1 MDVAQV
7 LGELAERR
15 LCIRIEGDRIL
26 ILKGQLP
33 PWLVDELRRNRRDV
47 IETLSVV
54 FDGNIPKVV
63 DCSPPDRVFRSGL
76 RGSDSLNK

>member
-1 MDVAQV
+1 MAGWKCDMDVAEV

-15 LCIRIEGDRIL
+15 VCIRIVGDQIL
-26 ILKGQLP
+26 VPKGQLP

-54 FDGNIPKVV
+54 FDGNIPRVV
-63 DCSPPDRVFRSGL
+63 DCSPPEPEF
-76 RGSDSLNK
+76 